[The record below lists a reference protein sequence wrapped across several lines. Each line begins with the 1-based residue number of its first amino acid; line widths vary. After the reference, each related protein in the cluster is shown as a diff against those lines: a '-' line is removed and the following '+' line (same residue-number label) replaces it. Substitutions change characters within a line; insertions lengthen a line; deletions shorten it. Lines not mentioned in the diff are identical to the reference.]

1 MGRRLKASVRLNNL
15 VERCGLPGL
24 ALHQSI
30 RKRLIAI
37 QDRKYL
43 DGPNNALMVIGG
55 GLDSL
60 ALERSA
66 SGNQEK
72 PSSWI
77 IRGPSRRKICI
88 ETVFF

>member
-72 PSSWI
+72 
-77 IRGPSRRKICI
+77 
-88 ETVFF
+88 TVELDHPWTQQTKNLY